1 MYKVTNDFTDGLTG
15 EQRTK
20 GEIIEVDD
28 SRIEILKGFIEP
40 LGSRKPETEMLQSGE
55 NAILTKPKN
64 KVKK

>member
-15 EQRTK
+15 EQRAK

-55 NAILTKPKN
+55 NAILAKPKN

>member
-20 GEIIEVDD
+20 GEIIEVED

-55 NAILTKPKN
+55 NAILAKPKN